1 MKSSQSKQEA
11 FYDEGRVSTS
21 QILQKGVYRQKEDPI
36 RTVLNPSKSSKLE
49 VSQSQRL
56 ESIMFE
62 SKQNVVYQQSK
73 WSPWSAVA
81 AAAHQIRKW
90 CPADRH

>member
-11 FYDEGRVSTS
+11 FYGEDRVSTS
-21 QILQKGVYRQKEDPI
+21 QILQIGVYRQKENTI

-49 VSQSQRL
+49 VSQSQ
-56 ESIMFE
+56 IMFE